1 MANIK
6 DIAKHANVSIA
17 TVSRALSQ
25 PEIVSAKT
33 MARIEKAIEELDY
46 EPNHLAAGLRRQRSD
61 NVLVAVPSIF
71 NPFTSAFVQGIE
83 NIARA
88 NKMRVLLGI
97 TDGDPALLDRFVAM
111 IAGKQADGL
120 ILLETNLPSIATR
133 KPAGASM
140 PPIVAACEYPADL
153 NLPRVNIDSIEA
165 AALVVRHLAE
175 LGHRRI
181 AAICG
186 PSTQNMTRERL
197 EGFRLG
203 LARAQ
208 IDPNSAPVFDG
219 DFTLQSGH
227 EAALRLLDEH
237 PDITAIACHNDEMA
251 IGALAA
257 CRQRGLSAPA
267 DISIVGFDNLRF
279 AEYAAPPLT
288 TIDVPTMDIG
298 ECAMR
303 LMLDNLRAPNLPARE
318 IILPHSLVVRE
329 SSGPPPVRGR
339 RSR

>member
-33 MARIEKAIEELDY
+33 MARIEKAIAELDY

-61 NVLVAVPSIF
+61 NILVAVPSIF

-97 TDGDPALLDRFVAM
+97 TEGDPALLDKFVAM

-120 ILLETNLPSIATR
+120 ILLETNLPSVVR
-133 KPAGASM
+133 RGDMPVGKM
-140 PPIVAACEYPADL
+140 PPIVAACEYPSDL
-153 NLPRVNIDSIEA
+153 NLPRVNIDSVEA

-186 PSTQNMTRERL
+186 PSKQNMTRERVD
-197 EGFRLG
+197 GFRLG

-208 IDPNSAPVFDG
+208 LDPASAPVLDG
-219 DFTLQSGH
+219 DFTLASGRA
-227 EAALRLLDEH
+227 AALRLLDEN

-251 IGALAA
+251 IGALTAL
-257 CRQRGLSAPA
+257 RERGLSAPA

-279 AEYAAPPLT
+279 AEYSAPPLT
-288 TIDVPTMDIG
+288 TIDVPTVDIG
-298 ECAMR
+298 ESAMR
-303 LMLDNLRAPNLPARE
+303 LMLDTLRTPGVPPRE
-318 IILPHSLVVRE
+318 VILPHSLVVRE
-329 SSGPPPVRGR
+329 SSGLP
-339 RSR
+339 RS